1 MMKVG
6 FSQTQIEFFA
16 ADEKW
21 VLDVAADDV
30 PNDESVA
37 MNVLKRIDRKLTSL

>member
-1 MMKVG
+1 MKVG

-30 PNDESVA
+30 PIDESVA
-37 MNVLKRIDRKLTSL
+37 MIVFTKIDTKFTSL

>member
-1 MMKVG
+1 VIKVG

-16 ADEKW
+16 ANEQR

-37 MNVLKRIDRKLTSL
+37 MNVLKRIDKKFTSL